1 MKLISVIWKLINS
14 KSKLTDVFVLQLDG
28 LLDKLVEVADKGGVL
43 VLRIG
48 LDGDKFTIS
57 DAIELPKP
65 KAVATPAKKKPST
78 KK

>member
-14 KSKLTDVFVLQLDG
+14 KSKLTDVFVLELDD
-28 LLDKLVEVADKGGVL
+28 LLNKLAEVADKGGVL

-65 KAVATPAKKKPST
+65 KTKAPAKKK
-78 KK
+78 